1 MLTLMFAIMMI
12 GVFGRMAGLA
22 VRLSWGFARILLT
35 LVFLPGIII
44 AGLALGLIRFAF
56 PVLAVIGLV
65 MLLSPNRRI
74 GRGDSFM

>member
-65 MLLSPNRRI
+65 TLLSPNRRI